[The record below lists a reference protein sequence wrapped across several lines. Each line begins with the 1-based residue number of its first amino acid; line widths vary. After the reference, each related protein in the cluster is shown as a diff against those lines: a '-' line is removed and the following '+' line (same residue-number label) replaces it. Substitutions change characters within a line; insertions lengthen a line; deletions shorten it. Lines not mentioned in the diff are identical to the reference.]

1 LKLAIIDF
9 DNLPCGVSIQY
20 GYRCDGR
27 CVGMRRLPRCIVYIQ
42 LEKLY
47 LIYKNNN
54 KWVRTA
60 NAERPTGTVKYGNK
74 GELESVS
81 RPTAGRV
88 CDAADAVGSRGCNCK
103 RPAPTNT
110 SEPSAPQKPRHS
122 PHAGTRRHPET
133 PRTFRSIDCF
143 FLCFCYRDLLSTVPR
158 TYAFARF
165 ISAGGGRNATR
176 SELDSHS
183 DSHTDQDRC
192 THNAH
197 THTHTVT
204 RTSSP
209 TAYRMRRPDASTPH
223 THLWIRTSQ
232 QSVRARHTNGNARSE
247 MATLR
252 GGTRG
257 DACSCH
263 HAAPAALAD

>member
-143 FLCFCYRDLLSTVPR
+143 FLSSLLLLSRLT
-158 TYAFARF
+158 
-165 ISAGGGRNATR
+165 I
-176 SELDSHS
+176 
-183 DSHTDQDRC
+183 DR
-192 THNAH
+192 
-197 THTHTVT
+197 
-204 RTSSP
+204 
-209 TAYRMRRPDASTPH
+209 TAYVRVCTIH
-223 THLWIRTSQ
+223 IR
-232 QSVRARHTNGNARSE
+232 G
-247 MATLR
+247 R
-252 GGTRG
+252 GTQRNSIGVGLTQ
-257 DACSCH
+257 
-263 HAAPAALAD
+263 